1 MGCDIH
7 MMIERKFKTKRHG
20 EVWATVNPLNAIY
33 PNGLAIPRSLRV
45 DDPPFGYYYRV
56 EHRNYE
62 FFADLACVR
71 GEGEY
76 QERGLPDDIAPMTL
90 EYVESWD
97 LDGHSHSYLYADE
110 FIPLYIKHCFTDAE
124 KTEYAVDRLE
134 GSSDIQIFHL
144 IMGKHFNV
152 GTKDEDDPRDYRFVF
167 FFDN

>member
-7 MMIERKFKTKRHG
+7 MMIERKVKNTKHG
-20 EVWATVNPLNAIY
+20 SVWATVNTLNPIHAD
-33 PNGLAIPRSLRV
+33 GLSHAKNLK
-45 DDPPFGYYYRV
+45 DDAPYGHYYRV

-76 QERGLPDDIAPMTL
+76 QDRGLPDDVAPLTL
-90 EYVESWD
+90 EFSESWGY
-97 LDGHSHSYLYADE
+97 DGHSHSYLYADE

-134 GSSDIQIFHL
+134 GTSDIQMFHV
-144 IMGKHFNV
+144 IMEKHFNV
-152 GTKDEDDPRDYRFVF
+152 ATKDEDDPRDYRFVF

>member
-7 MMIERKFKTKRHG
+7 MMIETKVKTQKHG
-20 EVWATVNPLNAIY
+20 EVWATVNTLNPIHGH
-33 PNGLAIPRSLRV
+33 GLCHSEEFSKQT
-45 DDPPFGYYYRV
+45 FGHYYRV
-56 EHRNYE
+56 EGRNYE

-76 QERGLPDDIAPMTL
+76 QDRGLPDDIAPMTL

-134 GSSDIQIFHL
+134 GTSDIQMFHL
-144 IMGKHFNV
+144 IMEKHFNIA
-152 GTKDEDDPRDYRFVF
+152 TRDDDDPRDYRFVF